1 MVVAAIPQEDHLA
14 AQVFEQLPKED
25 DHFGRPDVLLR
36 MESGVE
42 GEALELRRY
51 RDCRDD
57 RGFLPVSGTP
67 QDRGPSSRGPGPA
80 DIGDQQEAALIEK
93 YQTAD

>member
-1 MVVAAIPQEDHLA
+1 MA
-14 AQVFEQLPKED
+14 AQVFEQLSEEG

-42 GEALELRRY
+42 SEALELRRY

-57 RGFLPVSGTP
+57 RGLLPVSGTP
-67 QDRGPSSRGPGPA
+67 QNRGPSSRGPGPA
-80 DIGDQQEAALIEK
+80 DIGGQQEAAFIEK
-93 YQTAD
+93 YQAAG